1 MPMFFS
7 RSAALL
13 ALLVPALA
21 LISAAGGPAVLYL
34 AGLLALVAWAMNVA
48 RRWQSFDF
56 QDLMPMVVALGAPF
70 AAMLVSCLW
79 LGVWSGSEIEKLL
92 RFALAIPV
100 CWLLLRAPRQWL
112 MQVQWSLLFAAYAG
126 SLLLIVIML
135 RSEMGRYGIG
145 EFGGRYNA
153 VAFADLTLMFAT
165 LSLMTLPWQLTR
177 WPKTEAALKILV
189 VPLALTGVWLS
200 QTRSSW
206 VLLPV
211 YGLVFLLG
219 RRAWTLRQKAACLGV
234 VAIVLCVAAFS
245 IWNAKQSRWKE
256 AVSDLALYAQKA
268 DRDTSVGTRI
278 QLWHASWLM
287 FKQNPL
293 VGVGVANFRSE
304 LAKLAEQDIV
314 TKTVA
319 ADYGEPHNDFLGALA
334 GYGLLGVLSMLA
346 LYFVPAVVFWRRMR
360 SDDPV
365 IQAGAQM
372 GMLFCLGYAL
382 FSLSEMMFR
391 NMRSVPIYAVTVVLL
406 YALTT
411 VRKGSIPAPSAS
423 A

>member
-1 MPMFFS
+1 MFFS

-21 LISAAGGPAVLYL
+21 LISATGGPAVLYL

-48 RRWQSFDF
+48 RRWQPFDF
-56 QDLMPMVVALGAPF
+56 QDLTPMVVALGAPF
-70 AAMLVSCLW
+70 VAMLVSCLW

-100 CWLLLRAPRQWL
+100 CWLLLRVPRQWL

-177 WPKTEAALKILV
+177 WSKTEAALKILV
-189 VPLALTGVWLS
+189 VPLSLIGVWLS

-206 VLLPV
+206 ALLPV
-211 YGLVFLLG
+211 CGLVFLLG
-219 RRAWTLRQKAACLGV
+219 RRTWTLRKKAACLGV
-234 VAIVLCVAAFS
+234 VAVVLCVAALA

-256 AVSDLALYAQKA
+256 AVSDFALYAQKA

-334 GYGLLGVLSMLA
+334 GYGLLGVVSMLV

-360 SDDPV
+360 SEDPV

-411 VRKGSIPAPSAS
+411 VRRNRSQASSAS